1 MSTTS
6 FRSTGLAFLAAGALT
21 LLMAPLDAD
30 ADGDCEATDRHEIPT
45 FVLKRIE
52 FAADADRSA
61 SAGPAERQPAG
72 H

>member
-1 MSTTS
+1 MSITS

-30 ADGDCEATDRHEIPT
+30 ADCEATDRHEIPA

-52 FAADADRSA
+52 FAAEADRRA
-61 SAGPAERQPAG
+61 SAAAAERQPAG